1 MGLRCYIHT
10 MVNKK
15 VNCPQ
20 DISLSRR
27 LFLGGLAAAGPIAAA
42 QPNRSELSETDRA
55 NQAYQLRVN
64 AAQLERDAPD
74 VTRLTNG
81 DEDRYP
87 SKIGNYS
94 KGLPHND
101 AGEVDLDA
109 YNTLS
114 HAMTTGQPADF
125 ETITMGM
132 ADPALQRK
140 FVNPQAGMAFNLE
153 GADPQR
159 LVIPPAPAFGSA
171 EQAAD
176 VVELYWQAL
185 ARDVPFSDYATHP
198 ITQAAAAELS
208 TLSGYQGAKV
218 NGRVDSSTLF
228 RGFTAGDS
236 LGPYISQFLLKSIPF
251 GVQFVEQ
258 KMLTVQSGRDYM
270 TDYAEWLSIQN
281 GSTPST
287 AGQFDP
293 ARRYI
298 RNGRDMA
305 QWVHIDVLFQA
316 YFNAMLMMIAGPD
329 PNDKDTGG
337 GMKVPLSS
345 ANPYIKSRTQQG
357 FGTFGEPAYAA
368 ATAEIPTAALKAVWY
383 QKWFVHR
390 RLRPEAFGG
399 AVHNQLTN
407 RRQYPIHGD
416 VLNSAAVKQVFSKYG
431 AYLLPQAFPEGSP
444 LHPSYGAGHATVAGA
459 CVTMLKA
466 LFDESFV
473 IPNPVMPGPD
483 GTSLIPYTGADASR
497 LTVGGELNK
506 LAANVAIGRNF
517 AGIHYRSDYTQSLKL
532 GETVA
537 ISALRDRK
545 LTYNESFGGFTFT
558 RFDGTSVT
566 V

>member
-1 MGLRCYIHT
+1 M
-10 MVNKK
+10 
-15 VNCPQ
+15 P
-20 DISLSRR
+20 LSRR
-27 LFLGGLAAAGPIAAA
+27 LFLGGLAAAGPVAAA
-42 QPNRSELSETDRA
+42 QPNKSEQSETDRA
-55 NQAYQLRVN
+55 NHAYQVRVD

-74 VTRLTNG
+74 VAHLNNG

-101 AGEVDLDA
+101 VGEVDLNA

-114 HAMTTGQPADF
+114 RAIATGQPADF
-125 ETITMGM
+125 EAITMGM
-132 ADPALQRK
+132 ADQALQRK

-159 LVIPPAPAFGSA
+159 LAMPPAPAFSSA

-208 TLSGYQGAKV
+208 MLSGYQGAKV
-218 NGRVDSSTLF
+218 NGRVDSTTLF

-236 LGPYISQFLLKSIPF
+236 MGPYLSQFLLKSIPF

-281 GSTPST
+281 GSTPAT
-287 AGQFDP
+287 AGAFDP
-293 ARRYI
+293 VRRYV

-337 GMKVPLSS
+337 GMKVPLSA

-368 ATAEIPTAALKAVWY
+368 ATAEIATAALKAVW
-383 QKWFVHR
+383 
-390 RLRPEAFGG
+390 
-399 AVHNQLTN
+399 
-407 RRQYPIHGD
+407 
-416 VLNSAAVKQVFSKYG
+416 
-431 AYLLPQAFPEGSP
+431 
-444 LHPSYGAGHATVAGA
+444 
-459 CVTMLKA
+459 
-466 LFDESFV
+466 
-473 IPNPVMPGPD
+473 
-483 GTSLIPYTGADASR
+483 
-497 LTVGGELNK
+497 
-506 LAANVAIGRNF
+506 
-517 AGIHYRSDYTQSLKL
+517 
-532 GETVA
+532 
-537 ISALRDRK
+537 
-545 LTYNESFGGFTFT
+545 
-558 RFDGTSVT
+558 
-566 V
+566 